1 MKSVR
6 FTLLAGSSIL
16 PKVEPAI
23 LRPSWWAQSL
33 TFTSCFA
40 RFLSDFV
47 FFVHFFIMKYF
58 DIAKNG
64 TEERITYIYVPTP
77 WIKEK
82 PFLTQ
87 IKPSALSNPHVLSKG
102 NLESLEFGGY
112 YFHVCYRIFP
122 TYVSIHKPFIVF
134 FKF

>member
-87 IKPSALSNPHVLSKG
+87 IKPSALSNPHFLSKG

-112 YFHVCYRIFP
+112 YFQE
-122 TYVSIHKPFIVF
+122 HKLFY
-134 FKF
+134 KQDM